1 MSETSEE
8 KPSPHSII
16 IKALSELVRA
26 GESPDTERWA
36 NVRRDVVCRE
46 VIKIRDAN
54 DAQRKELASLRST
67 VKEQAEQ
74 LHTVHSHVAEA
85 LELLGVD
92 ISVNG
97 YIPDPWTLREQCK
110 IAGDRLA
117 ALTAEN
123 DRLRERDQQWQEN
136 TFISLSQAEAVG
148 ADKARPR
155 LRRTLERKEQ
165 DGR

>member
-67 VKEQAEQ
+67 V
-74 LHTVHSHVAEA
+74 
-85 LELLGVD
+85 
-92 ISVNG
+92 
-97 YIPDPWTLREQCK
+97 
-110 IAGDRLA
+110 A

-123 DRLRERDQQWQEN
+123 ERLRNMVIEHECHRYGNYTEE
-136 TFISLSQAEAVG
+136 FRQAFRVQLDAMF
-148 ADKARPR
+148 P
-155 LRRTLERKEQ
+155 KESPCQ
-165 DGR
+165 TK